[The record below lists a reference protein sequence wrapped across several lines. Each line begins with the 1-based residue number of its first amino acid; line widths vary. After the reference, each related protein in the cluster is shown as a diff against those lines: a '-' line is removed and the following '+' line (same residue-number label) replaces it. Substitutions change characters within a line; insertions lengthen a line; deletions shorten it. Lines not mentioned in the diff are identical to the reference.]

1 MTKRSP
7 SGGLFMSF
15 ISSSWILS
23 SQLISGAQ
31 ASLIVNEVAYKG
43 SVGQCDGSDWIELLN
58 TGSTDLN
65 ALNYTIHDDKGIDDE
80 DAKKFTEDMII
91 QAGAFK
97 VLCKGVDFEFGI
109 GGDDAVTLIDD
120 SGSIVSEVVMP
131 GTGGDDQT
139 YAYFEDTW
147 KYTETPTPGAANIY
161 TEPKPLEEKL
171 QEQNDAGDD
180 FFLDG
185 MAIGGTSAIFGKVVD
200 INIELDSESL
210 ALMRDHPTYE
220 VYVPFTGFSVSN
232 IGDSDEGESS
242 IASTEGGGEVRT
254 KGQSTLIFTACF
266 GLQNVPFSV
275 KFDTPFLGME
285 EVYFRN
291 NYSDQSY
298 MREYASHV
306 MLKQFGLPYLRVRP
320 VRLHFNGEYTGF
332 YNMMEAPTQAYVM
345 QVRILASSL
354 SEMYLETTYALS
366 NSSDTECIL
375 PSNTTYLTFCL
386 FFHALALLWS
396 FRSISNCLI
405 QV

>member
-1 MTKRSP
+1 MTKRGP
-7 SGGLFMSF
+7 GGLFLSF
-15 ISSSWILS
+15 ISSSLFAAQQTSWIFFS

-120 SGSIVSEVVMP
+120 SGAIVSEVVMP

-139 YAYFEDTW
+139 YAYFEDTKEW
-147 KYTETPTPGAANIY
+147 KYTVTPTPGAANIY

-200 INIELDSESL
+200 INIELDLESL

-232 IGDSDEGESS
+232 IGDSDWDYTVATG
-242 IASTEGGGEVRT
+242 GGGEVRT
-254 KGQSTLIFTACF
+254 KGQSTLTVTACL

-354 SEMYLETTYALS
+354 SEMYRHWETS
-366 NSSDTECIL
+366 
-375 PSNTTYLTFCL
+375 
-386 FFHALALLWS
+386 HAYTD
-396 FRSISNCLI
+396 
-405 QV
+405 

>member
-1 MTKRSP
+1 MMTKRSP
-7 SGGLFMSF
+7 GGLFLSF
-15 ISSSWILS
+15 LSSSSLFAAQQTSWIFFS

-43 SVGQCDGSDWIELLN
+43 SVGQCDGSDWVELLN

-65 ALNYTIHDDKGIDDE
+65 ALNYIIHDDKGIDDE
-80 DAKKFTEDMII
+80 DAKQITEDMII

-120 SGSIVSEVVMP
+120 SGAIVSEVVIP
-131 GTGGDDQT
+131 GTGGNDQT
-139 YAYFEDTW
+139 YAYFEDTDEW

-161 TEPKPLEEKL
+161 TEPKSLEEKL

-185 MAIGGTSAIFGKVVD
+185 MAIGGTSDTFDKVVD
-200 INIELDSESL
+200 INIELDLESL
-210 ALMRDHPTYE
+210 ALMRDHPLYE
-220 VYVPFTGFSVSN
+220 VYVPFTGISVSN
-232 IGDSDEGESS
+232 TGDSDEGESS
-242 IASTEGGGEVRT
+242 IASGGGGEVRT
-254 KGQSTLIFTACF
+254 KGQSTLIYTACL

-291 NYSDQSY
+291 NLFDPSY

-354 SEMYLETTYALS
+354 SEMYRHWETTHVFS
-366 NSSDTECIL
+366 NCADTE
-375 PSNTTYLTFCL
+375 
-386 FFHALALLWS
+386 
-396 FRSISNCLI
+396 
-405 QV
+405 